1 MGKRVSNRTII
12 IAVFLIVW
20 LLSATVQPG
29 GAASGFEA
37 GRQAGYALGQGLI
50 AAVITWAILKY
61 VLKRA

>member
-1 MGKRVSNRTII
+1 M
-12 IAVFLIVW
+12 FLIVW